1 MRNLSETEVL
11 SMSTLLDMENNG
23 YVVARAMQRLIKDDE
38 LKKQSES
45 AILATEGRIKG
56 LQQFIIENRVT
67 QTKEVH

>member
-1 MRNLSETEVL
+1 MRNLSETELL

-23 YVVARAMQRLIKDDE
+23 LVVTRAMQRLIKDDE

-45 AILATEGRIKG
+45 ATLSTEGRIKG